1 MNDIINHDDIDI
13 YIYIHMISLITHDRY
28 IYIYRYH
35 IDIYIYTHITP
46 MKSPL
51 FLYVNMPLKQHM
63 LKDLRGFSEIHGE
76 TRNLKQTED
85 GVFAHVLTA
94 SRSTFKVIQQARQRL
109 GTPWKALERL
119 GDLHME
125 NHG

>member
-1 MNDIINHDDIDI
+1 
-13 YIYIHMISLITHDRY
+13 
-28 IYIYRYH
+28 
-35 IDIYIYTHITP
+35 

-51 FLYVNMPLKQHM
+51 FPYVNMPLKQHI

-109 GTPWKALERL
+109 GTPWNALERL

-125 NHG
+125 NHGWSKKHGGLIWIMELMTRYTSDFLGQWA